1 MKYLKTFLITTLLI
15 AACSGDKSSTMEV
28 SGTVKGLKKGTIYLQ
43 KVDDSTLVTL
53 DSIALRGN
61 GDFQFTTSLESPE
74 IFYLYLRKED
84 QNDVN
89 DRITFFGEPGKI
101 TIKTVWNAFDSKAV
115 IEGSSTQKELEE
127 YREVMTRF
135 NTENLEQLK
144 AANNP
149 EILNDPAALDSLQK
163 ANERSI
169 RRSYLY
175 ALNYAMGHTGSHI
188 APFIAISEVS
198 DANSKFLD
206 SLYNSLE
213 PQVAH
218 GKYGKALKR
227 LLEERRAEQP

>member
-1 MKYLKTFLITTLLI
+1 MKYLHTFLIIAILI
-15 AACSGDKSSTMEV
+15 ASCSGDKTPAMEV
-28 SGTVKGLKKGTIYLQ
+28 SGTVKGLKKGTLYLQ
-43 KVDDSTLVTL
+43 KVEDSALVTL
-53 DSIALRGN
+53 DSITLRGN
-61 GDFQFTTSLESPE
+61 GDFGFSTTIESPE
-74 IFYLYLRKED
+74 IFYLYLKKED
-84 QNDVN
+84 QNEVN

-144 AANNP
+144 AANDP
-149 EILNDPAALDSLQK
+149 EIINDAAALDSLQK

-175 ALNYAMGHTGSHI
+175 TLNYAMSHTGSHI
-188 APFIAISEVS
+188 APFIAITEVP
-198 DANSKFLD
+198 DANSKYLD

-213 PQVAH
+213 PQVAN
-218 GKYGKALKR
+218 GKYGKALKS
-227 LLEERRAEQP
+227 LLEKRSAE